1 MDNYLLL
8 DSGNYSEDMPV
19 IERRSMRGVIFL
31 DGKLLV
37 VETGN
42 GEIKLPGGGME
53 GNETEIETLVREV
66 LEETGRRV
74 RPETVR
80 LFYTIEEKRAS
91 FKEHALWHQISKI
104 FLCDVDDSISEPK
117 YTPGEI
123 RKNMHVALMPIEEA
137 IEKSKKIISGTDY
150 MPWNNREYRTL
161 LLIKEGRDRGMAES
175 EEHNNEVQTW
185 NEVTLVYNSALK
197 EINTRLEILND
208 ELQSVHQYNPIEH
221 IKSRIKTP
229 ESIVKKLKKYG
240 KESTIENMVLYV
252 NDIAGIRVI
261 CSFTNDIYK
270 IAEMLSNQSDIKVI
284 EVRDYIKNPKASGYK
299 SYHML
304 VTIPIFLSDKIVHT
318 KVEIQIRTVA
328 MDFWASLEHKINY
341 KFEGNV
347 PEDIREELVA
357 CAQMVSRLDDRM
369 LLLNQEVQ
377 SLGYSEG

>member
-1 MDNYLLL
+1 MENYLLL
-8 DSGNYSEDMPV
+8 DSGNYKDDMPV
-19 IERRSMRGVIFL
+19 IERKSMRGVIFI

-53 GNETEIETLVREV
+53 EGETEMETLYREV
-66 LEETGRRV
+66 LEETGRRII
-74 RPETVR
+74 PDTVR
-80 LFYTIEEKRAS
+80 LFYTIEERRPS
-91 FKEHALWHQISKI
+91 FKEYAIWHQISKI
-104 FLCDVDDSISEPK
+104 FYCDVDDSITEPR

-123 RKNMHVALMPIEEA
+123 RKNMHVALMSVEDA
-137 IEKSKKIISGTDY
+137 IEKSRKIISGTDFK
-150 MPWNNREYRTL
+150 PWNTREYRTL
-161 LLIKEGRDRGMAES
+161 LLIKEGRDKAMAEEQDGEDYS
-175 EEHNNEVQTW
+175 PVQTW

-221 IKSRIKTP
+221 IKSRLKTP

-270 IAEMLSNQSDIKVI
+270 IAEMLSHQSDIKVI
-284 EVRDYIKNPKASGYK
+284 EVRDYIKNPKPSGYT

-377 SLGYSEG
+377 SLK